1 MKKIFLICVL
11 LFAFANVQATYTITT
26 VLESSC
32 DSSGKGQFEVELT
45 ADSPITSPL
54 EFTLTLNGT
63 SAIQATCSIEIP
75 TGKSDVESTD
85 EALDSLKGSSQMLN
99 DISDTIKETSVESQ
113 QSSDKESEAFEST
126 LGTTNEIDQTSDE
139 TQKVTGES
147 QQASDETREETGE
160 SQQASNSQ
168 NEVFESTLGKTDN
181 TQKVTEVSQQSTDT
195 QNEAFG
201 STSEKTD
208 ESQLNSDEATDK
220 TLSSEILD
228 QEETKNIAS
237 SEVQTP
243 DSEVPKEIQTSI
255 NEEITSEVTD
265 KAESS
270 SEQTTDFVSDSLV
283 VDETTKNSKS
293 DVIDSTD
300 MSSKTRILASTS
312 ADYYFASCTYEA
324 PSNEGNYILIAD
336 SDSGVEV
343 NEDLEIELIPCLNEE
358 QAEQRANIT
367 LSFRQVNSF
376 NAEDFSFTFYALSK
390 ELIEQIQFY
399 IFFMI
404 GFNRA
409 PSPVL
414 ISCALN
420 TPETGDG
427 EQPVLYAL
435 SFLCQMPSGF
445 QKGEYTSIEISSSDN
460 VAGLPTNSTL
470 LNPLFT
476 DEAID
481 NGLTD
486 VSILTYIPSL
496 LDVSAD
502 ELTFDEEKGT
512 FTMEIPY
519 TEETI
524 QEKIG
529 KTFEIPLA
537 FPWGII
543 LIGKIIKF
551 SGGMLTIEFAID
563 GKIENQPLIWE
574 QTIISIEGVEWFVLP
589 GFKTIAVTTDGFN
602 GTISEDIPSDQEGLS
617 EGIVSD
623 QEGESNETGSDAQIS
638 SDETSSD
645 QSSDEQVASDEASSD
660 KASDEQVASDEESSD
675 KTSDEQLSSDETSS
689 DKTSDEQVASDEAT
703 SDQTSD
709 EKLSSDETSSD
720 KASDA
725 QVSSD
730 ETSSDKAS
738 DEQVSSDETSSDQT
752 SDEQLSSDEKTSD
765 QSSDAQETS
774 DETSSDQSSDAQVS
788 SDEASSDKTSDEQV
802 SSDETSSDKTSD
814 EQVSSDETSS
824 SDKASDEQVSSDE
837 ETSDQS
843 SDDQVSSDETSSDQS
858 SSDQE
863 TSSDE
868 VSSDQEKSSD
878 ETSSDEEE
886 SSDETQTDQE
896 VTSSES
902 SANQTSSEQATT
914 QQVTTQQTTT
924 QATTQQGETEEVTS
938 SSINGTE
945 GISIEEAEKK
955 AEIFISFRQLGGFSL
970 TGTVITFNFY
980 ALTSQS
986 ISQGNIIVLLVN
998 LIGINGMDE
1007 EATKVECTL
1016 PSDVTLPSG
1025 AVSVQANYQ
1034 CRLENVNATE
1044 GYTSLRLN
1052 SSNDITGI
1060 PTEDETL
1067 LNPVLTDQAIQ
1078 NKEVKDC
1085 SKDAS
1090 VPPTFNFDSIE
1101 QSTCSRD
1108 GKFTIKGS
1116 LSEEKSIAAK
1126 FTLPLT
1132 YPEGTSLTC
1141 TYEEESIQC
1150 LADKELEGNMI
1161 IEQTVITNGAEE
1173 LFILSNITTDNMKCG
1188 NGLHI
1193 KASEKINVDISFRQV
1208 SHIELISNRFYFF
1221 FAAFVNANL
1230 PASYLIDMNVILTKG
1245 EETVERVATCTLNE
1259 AVTSS
1264 GEKTQGDFNCTVALE
1279 SGEDIPVGN
1288 LTISTNNDKIGGCA
1302 ELTKEEA
1309 SPKATD
1315 DAISDSSNAES
1326 ELGVVV
1332 DYYLES
1338 NKNTKPPSLTIS
1350 AFDLSRCG
1358 NNGKIKVTGT
1368 LSQAIDEEMTFELPF
1383 SFPSSKVK
1391 CTIEPTNETQNVEM
1405 SCKIQKKK
1413 KIGGFKQFV
1422 VEPRLLKKKR
1432 KEMLFIESKSINLN
1446 QEYKCENFNELKL
1459 KRAKARKSSPFSF
1472 LQLGRPSGYGYFFF
1486 LALMKRSSS
1495 AMFTST
1501 TFTITVVYSASS
1513 RMRALEET
1521 KEEDQILTCTV
1532 GETAD
1537 NSGVFNCGDGK
1548 ESIVPLKIDLIDDQV
1563 AGINDLVNVEKNP
1576 NPDLS
1581 QKGNLTLFN
1590 NLINVTI
1597 TNLTSNNCSGNGS
1610 YIIQAEAESELN
1622 FTSKSNITVPFS
1634 TPDSKGLCVVNVKSD
1649 KKSITMYCE
1658 NTDAFTVSEMIISDV
1673 VIYDEDDVTPLFKI
1687 KDDYTAPVQF
1697 ACAISDKSLKV
1708 PFSPNYTDPNSVE
1721 PSGTGNARF
1730 FRNGSSGG
1738 LSGGAIAGIVVS
1750 CVAVVAIVGVLI
1762 ALAKKGIF
1770 SGAASGTSTIDN
1782 TSSLNRLGYNSQTAN
1797 MAV

>member
-1 MKKIFLICVL
+1 MKQIFLICVL

-75 TGKSDVESTD
+75 TGKSDVESTE
-85 EALDSLKGSSQMLN
+85 EALDSLKESSQMLN

-139 TQKVTGES
+139 TQKETIES
-147 QQASDETREETGE
+147 QQASDETQKVTDE

-168 NEVFESTLGKTDN
+168 TEVFESTLGKTDN

-208 ESQLNSDEATDK
+208 ETQLNSDEATDK
-220 TLSSEILD
+220 TLSSEISD

-237 SEVQTP
+237 SEVESIY
-243 DSEVPKEIQTSI
+243 SEVPKEIQTSI

-376 NAEDFSFTFYALSK
+376 NADDFSFTFYALSK

-445 QKGEYTSIEISSSDN
+445 EKGEYTSIEISSSDN

-476 DEAID
+476 DEAIE

-589 GFKTIAVTTDGFN
+589 GFKTIAITTDGFN

-645 QSSDEQVASDEASSD
+645 QSSDEQVTSDEASSD
-660 KASDEQVASDEESSD
+660 KASDEQVTSDEESSD
-675 KTSDEQLSSDETSS
+675 KTSDEQSSSDETSS

-730 ETSSDKAS
+730 ETSSDKSS

-765 QSSDAQETS
+765 LSSDAQATS
-774 DETSSDQSSDAQVS
+774 DET
-788 SDEASSDKTSDEQV
+788 
-802 SSDETSSDKTSD
+802 
-814 EQVSSDETSS
+814 S
-824 SDKASDEQVSSDE
+824 SDKASDEQV
-837 ETSDQS
+837 
-843 SDDQVSSDETSSDQS
+843 
-858 SSDQE
+858 
-863 TSSDE
+863 
-868 VSSDQEKSSD
+868 
-878 ETSSDEEE
+878 
-886 SSDETQTDQE
+886 
-896 VTSSES
+896 
-902 SANQTSSEQATT
+902 
-914 QQVTTQQTTT
+914 
-924 QATTQQGETEEVTS
+924 
-938 SSINGTE
+938 
-945 GISIEEAEKK
+945 
-955 AEIFISFRQLGGFSL
+955 
-970 TGTVITFNFY
+970 
-980 ALTSQS
+980 
-986 ISQGNIIVLLVN
+986 
-998 LIGINGMDE
+998 
-1007 EATKVECTL
+1007 
-1016 PSDVTLPSG
+1016 
-1025 AVSVQANYQ
+1025 
-1034 CRLENVNATE
+1034 
-1044 GYTSLRLN
+1044 
-1052 SSNDITGI
+1052 
-1060 PTEDETL
+1060 
-1067 LNPVLTDQAIQ
+1067 
-1078 NKEVKDC
+1078 
-1085 SKDAS
+1085 
-1090 VPPTFNFDSIE
+1090 
-1101 QSTCSRD
+1101 
-1108 GKFTIKGS
+1108 
-1116 LSEEKSIAAK
+1116 
-1126 FTLPLT
+1126 
-1132 YPEGTSLTC
+1132 
-1141 TYEEESIQC
+1141 
-1150 LADKELEGNMI
+1150 
-1161 IEQTVITNGAEE
+1161 
-1173 LFILSNITTDNMKCG
+1173 
-1188 NGLHI
+1188 
-1193 KASEKINVDISFRQV
+1193 
-1208 SHIELISNRFYFF
+1208 
-1221 FAAFVNANL
+1221 
-1230 PASYLIDMNVILTKG
+1230 
-1245 EETVERVATCTLNE
+1245 
-1259 AVTSS
+1259 
-1264 GEKTQGDFNCTVALE
+1264 
-1279 SGEDIPVGN
+1279 
-1288 LTISTNNDKIGGCA
+1288 
-1302 ELTKEEA
+1302 
-1309 SPKATD
+1309 
-1315 DAISDSSNAES
+1315 
-1326 ELGVVV
+1326 
-1332 DYYLES
+1332 
-1338 NKNTKPPSLTIS
+1338 
-1350 AFDLSRCG
+1350 
-1358 NNGKIKVTGT
+1358 
-1368 LSQAIDEEMTFELPF
+1368 
-1383 SFPSSKVK
+1383 
-1391 CTIEPTNETQNVEM
+1391 
-1405 SCKIQKKK
+1405 
-1413 KIGGFKQFV
+1413 
-1422 VEPRLLKKKR
+1422 
-1432 KEMLFIESKSINLN
+1432 
-1446 QEYKCENFNELKL
+1446 
-1459 KRAKARKSSPFSF
+1459 
-1472 LQLGRPSGYGYFFF
+1472 
-1486 LALMKRSSS
+1486 
-1495 AMFTST
+1495 
-1501 TFTITVVYSASS
+1501 
-1513 RMRALEET
+1513 
-1521 KEEDQILTCTV
+1521 
-1532 GETAD
+1532 
-1537 NSGVFNCGDGK
+1537 
-1548 ESIVPLKIDLIDDQV
+1548 
-1563 AGINDLVNVEKNP
+1563 
-1576 NPDLS
+1576 
-1581 QKGNLTLFN
+1581 
-1590 NLINVTI
+1590 
-1597 TNLTSNNCSGNGS
+1597 
-1610 YIIQAEAESELN
+1610 
-1622 FTSKSNITVPFS
+1622 
-1634 TPDSKGLCVVNVKSD
+1634 
-1649 KKSITMYCE
+1649 
-1658 NTDAFTVSEMIISDV
+1658 
-1673 VIYDEDDVTPLFKI
+1673 
-1687 KDDYTAPVQF
+1687 
-1697 ACAISDKSLKV
+1697 
-1708 PFSPNYTDPNSVE
+1708 
-1721 PSGTGNARF
+1721 
-1730 FRNGSSGG
+1730 
-1738 LSGGAIAGIVVS
+1738 
-1750 CVAVVAIVGVLI
+1750 
-1762 ALAKKGIF
+1762 
-1770 SGAASGTSTIDN
+1770 
-1782 TSSLNRLGYNSQTAN
+1782 
-1797 MAV
+1797 